1 MNRIL
6 ILIAFLGILTK
17 PAISQQALSAQNQAS
32 QLIQQIPEDR
42 LLRLISANS
51 AEVIQKDGK
60 DLRKVSGPAQFL
72 HNNTYIIC
80 DTAVWDVLSNTLD
93 AKGNVQIIQ
102 NQTSLKSDFIH
113 YIANESLAQ
122 VRGNLVELLDKEKNL
137 LRTNFLDFYT
147 KDSIGYFYEGGS
159 VLDKSKNYIESMNG
173 SYDAKLKKFKFY
185 VNVRIKA
192 DSVIMK
198 TDSVAYETNKAL
210 FTFLG
215 KVHAWRDSSYLRAD
229 NGWYNRENE
238 QFNFYKNAYIY
249 TKDQEVWADDIF
261 YDRNKG
267 FSILKNNIQIVDT
280 SQSTMFFADS
290 ARYVS
295 KPMSFTLYK
304 DPSAAYYSVEEG
316 KADTLFLRAD
326 TLKYYSKAFS
336 EIDSATVAQAKER
349 VELSA
354 KDPFQTI
361 VDAIESNK
369 KKPSSKKAVN
379 NNVTQTSNSTKTDVK
394 QEAAVDSLSAKN
406 LDTLS
411 VPTPKVDSVK
421 KFSFSDTTTIR
432 FVQGFHNVKM
442 HRSNIQGLCDS
453 LVFSSLDSM
462 ARLYGKPI
470 LWNEENQFTADSMQ
484 FVVSGKS
491 LTKAELLSSAYV
503 ISKEDSVHFNQIKST
518 DIIGYFKKN
527 DIYRFDAL
535 GGVSL
540 MFFIEEDSVITT
552 MNQKECRVMKGL
564 IKDRKI
570 QKIQY
575 VQDVKSDAFPV
586 YNLPINKQ
594 RLKGFNWSPEKRPKD
609 RFAVCNRRI
618 KLSEKA
624 AALKEDK
631 PIFPYTRKYFGKQA
645 GLK

>member
-1 MNRIL
+1 
-6 ILIAFLGILTK
+6 
-17 PAISQQALSAQNQAS
+17 
-32 QLIQQIPEDR
+32 
-42 LLRLISANS
+42 
-51 AEVIQKDGK
+51 
-60 DLRKVSGPAQFL
+60 
-72 HNNTYIIC
+72 
-80 DTAVWDVLSNTLD
+80 
-93 AKGNVQIIQ
+93 
-102 NQTSLKSDFIH
+102 
-113 YIANESLAQ
+113 
-122 VRGNLVELLDKEKNL
+122 
-137 LRTNFLDFYT
+137 
-147 KDSIGYFYEGGS
+147 
-159 VLDKSKNYIESMNG
+159 
-173 SYDAKLKKFKFY
+173 
-185 VNVRIKA
+185 
-192 DSVIMK
+192 
-198 TDSVAYETNKAL
+198 
-210 FTFLG
+210 
-215 KVHAWRDSSYLRAD
+215 
-229 NGWYNRENE
+229 
-238 QFNFYKNAYIY
+238 
-249 TKDQEVWADDIF
+249 
-261 YDRNKG
+261 
-267 FSILKNNIQIVDT
+267 
-280 SQSTMFFADS
+280 MFFADS

-369 KKPSSKKAVN
+369 KRPSSKKAVN

-394 QEAAVDSLSAKN
+394 QEAAVDTLSAKN

-594 RLKGFNWSPEKRPKD
+594 RLKGFNWSLEKRPKD
-609 RFAVCNRRI
+609 RFAVCKRRI

-624 AALKEDK
+624 AALKEEK

>member
-32 QLIQQIPEDR
+32 QQIQQIPEDR

-369 KKPSSKKAVN
+369 KRPSSKKAVN

-535 GGVSL
+535 GGVSVL
-540 MFFIEEDSVITT
+540 FFVEEDSVITM
-552 MNQKECRVMKGL
+552 MNQKECRVMKSL

-570 QKIQY
+570 QRNKYIQ
-575 VQDVKSDAFPV
+575 DTKNDLF
-586 YNLPINKQ
+586 PINEIPNNKL

-624 AALKEDK
+624 TALKEEK

>member
-32 QLIQQIPEDR
+32 QQIQQIPEDR

-369 KKPSSKKAVN
+369 KRPSSKKAVN

-394 QEAAVDSLSAKN
+394 QEAAVDTLSAKN

-411 VPTPKVDSVK
+411 APIPKVDSVK

-624 AALKEDK
+624 AALKEEK

>member
-32 QLIQQIPEDR
+32 QQIQQIPEDR

-369 KKPSSKKAVN
+369 KRPSSKKAVN

-540 MFFIEEDSVITT
+540 MFFIEEDSLITT

-570 QKIQY
+570 QKILY

-624 AALKEDK
+624 AALKEEK

>member
-32 QLIQQIPEDR
+32 QQIQQIPEDR

-369 KKPSSKKAVN
+369 KRPSSKKAVN

-609 RFAVCNRRI
+609 RFAVCKRRI

-624 AALKEDK
+624 AALKEEK

>member
-6 ILIAFLGILTK
+6 ILIAFLGTLTK

-32 QLIQQIPEDR
+32 QQIQQIPEDR

-369 KKPSSKKAVN
+369 KRPSSKKAVN

-624 AALKEDK
+624 AALKEEK

>member
-32 QLIQQIPEDR
+32 QQIQQIPEDR

-609 RFAVCNRRI
+609 RFAVCKRRI

-624 AALKEDK
+624 AALKEEK

>member
-32 QLIQQIPEDR
+32 QQIQQIPEDR

-369 KKPSSKKAVN
+369 KRPSSKKAVN

-394 QEAAVDSLSAKN
+394 QEAAVDTLSAKN

-624 AALKEDK
+624 AALKEEK

>member
-32 QLIQQIPEDR
+32 QQIQQIPEDR

-369 KKPSSKKAVN
+369 KRPSSKKAVN

-618 KLSEKA
+618 ILSEKA
-624 AALKEDK
+624 AALKEEK

>member
-32 QLIQQIPEDR
+32 QQIQQIPEDR

-369 KKPSSKKAVN
+369 KRPSSKKAVN

-411 VPTPKVDSVK
+411 APTPKVDSVK

-618 KLSEKA
+618 ILSEKA
-624 AALKEDK
+624 AALKEEK

>member
-32 QLIQQIPEDR
+32 QQIQQIPEDR

-369 KKPSSKKAVN
+369 KRPSSKKAVN

-552 MNQKECRVMKGL
+552 MNQKECRVMKGM

-624 AALKEDK
+624 AALKEEK

>member
-32 QLIQQIPEDR
+32 QQIQQIPEDR

-369 KKPSSKKAVN
+369 KRPSSKKAVN

-594 RLKGFNWSPEKRPKD
+594 RLKGFNWSLEKRPKD
-609 RFAVCNRRI
+609 RYAVCKRRI

-624 AALKEDK
+624 AALKEEK

>member
-32 QLIQQIPEDR
+32 QQIQQIPEDR

-369 KKPSSKKAVN
+369 KRPSSKKAVN

>member
-32 QLIQQIPEDR
+32 QQIQQIPEDR

-369 KKPSSKKAVN
+369 KRPSSKKAVN

-540 MFFIEEDSVITT
+540 MFFIEEDSLITT

-624 AALKEDK
+624 AALKEEK

>member
-32 QLIQQIPEDR
+32 QQIQQIPEDR

-369 KKPSSKKAVN
+369 KRPSSKKAVN

-540 MFFIEEDSVITT
+540 MFFIEEDSLITT

-570 QKIQY
+570 QKILY

-624 AALKEDK
+624 TALKEDK

>member
-32 QLIQQIPEDR
+32 QQIQQIPEDR

-238 QFNFYKNAYIY
+238 QFNVYKNAYIY

-304 DPSAAYYSVEEG
+304 DPSAAYYSAEEG

-369 KKPSSKKAVN
+369 KRPSSKKAVN

-624 AALKEDK
+624 AALKEEK

>member
-32 QLIQQIPEDR
+32 QQIQQIPEDR

-369 KKPSSKKAVN
+369 KRPSSKKAVN

-394 QEAAVDSLSAKN
+394 QEAAVDTLSAKN

-411 VPTPKVDSVK
+411 APIPKVDSVK

-624 AALKEDK
+624 TALKEEK

>member
-32 QLIQQIPEDR
+32 QQIQQIPEDR

-267 FSILKNNIQIVDT
+267 FAILKNNIQIVDT

-369 KKPSSKKAVN
+369 KRPSSKKAVN

-624 AALKEDK
+624 AALKEEK

>member
-32 QLIQQIPEDR
+32 QQIQQIPEDR

-369 KKPSSKKAVN
+369 KRPSSKKAVN

-594 RLKGFNWSPEKRPKD
+594 RLKGFNWSLEKRPKD

-624 AALKEDK
+624 AALKEEK

>member
-32 QLIQQIPEDR
+32 QQIQQIPEDR

-215 KVHAWRDSSYLRAD
+215 KVHA
-229 NGWYNRENE
+229 
-238 QFNFYKNAYIY
+238 
-249 TKDQEVWADDIF
+249 
-261 YDRNKG
+261 
-267 FSILKNNIQIVDT
+267 
-280 SQSTMFFADS
+280 
-290 ARYVS
+290 
-295 KPMSFTLYK
+295 
-304 DPSAAYYSVEEG
+304 
-316 KADTLFLRAD
+316 
-326 TLKYYSKAFS
+326 
-336 EIDSATVAQAKER
+336 
-349 VELSA
+349 
-354 KDPFQTI
+354 
-361 VDAIESNK
+361 
-369 KKPSSKKAVN
+369 
-379 NNVTQTSNSTKTDVK
+379 
-394 QEAAVDSLSAKN
+394 
-406 LDTLS
+406 
-411 VPTPKVDSVK
+411 
-421 KFSFSDTTTIR
+421 
-432 FVQGFHNVKM
+432 
-442 HRSNIQGLCDS
+442 
-453 LVFSSLDSM
+453 
-462 ARLYGKPI
+462 
-470 LWNEENQFTADSMQ
+470 
-484 FVVSGKS
+484 
-491 LTKAELLSSAYV
+491 
-503 ISKEDSVHFNQIKST
+503 
-518 DIIGYFKKN
+518 
-527 DIYRFDAL
+527 
-535 GGVSL
+535 
-540 MFFIEEDSVITT
+540 
-552 MNQKECRVMKGL
+552 
-564 IKDRKI
+564 
-570 QKIQY
+570 
-575 VQDVKSDAFPV
+575 
-586 YNLPINKQ
+586 
-594 RLKGFNWSPEKRPKD
+594 
-609 RFAVCNRRI
+609 
-618 KLSEKA
+618 
-624 AALKEDK
+624 
-631 PIFPYTRKYFGKQA
+631 
-645 GLK
+645 

>member
-32 QLIQQIPEDR
+32 QQIQQIPEDR

-369 KKPSSKKAVN
+369 KRPSSKKAFN

-394 QEAAVDSLSAKN
+394 QEAAVDTLSAKN
-406 LDTLS
+406 HDTLS
-411 VPTPKVDSVK
+411 APIPKVDSVK

-624 AALKEDK
+624 AALKEEK

>member
-32 QLIQQIPEDR
+32 QQIQQIPEDR

-369 KKPSSKKAVN
+369 KRPSSKKAVN

-394 QEAAVDSLSAKN
+394 QEAAVDTLSAKN

-570 QKIQY
+570 QKILY

-624 AALKEDK
+624 TALKEEK

>member
-32 QLIQQIPEDR
+32 QQIQQIPEDR

-369 KKPSSKKAVN
+369 KRPSSKKAVN

-570 QKIQY
+570 QKILY

-624 AALKEDK
+624 AALKEEK

>member
-32 QLIQQIPEDR
+32 QQIQQIPEDR

-369 KKPSSKKAVN
+369 KRPSSKKAVN

-540 MFFIEEDSVITT
+540 MFFIEEDSLITT

-570 QKIQY
+570 QKILY

-609 RFAVCNRRI
+609 RFAVCKRRI

-624 AALKEDK
+624 AALKEEK

>member
-1 MNRIL
+1 MNRFLTLLAFIGIL
-6 ILIAFLGILTK
+6 IK
-17 PAISQQALSAQNQAS
+17 PAFSQQALSAQTQA
-32 QLIQQIPEDR
+32 IQQVQQLPEDR

-304 DPSAAYYSVEEG
+304 NPSAAYYSVEEG

-369 KKPSSKKAVN
+369 KKPSSKKTVN

-394 QEAAVDSLSAKN
+394 QEAAVDTLSAKN

-411 VPTPKVDSVK
+411 APIPKVDSVK
-421 KFSFSDTTTIR
+421 KFSFTDTTTIR

-624 AALKEDK
+624 TALKEEK

>member
-32 QLIQQIPEDR
+32 QQIQQIPEDR

-369 KKPSSKKAVN
+369 KRPSSKKAVN

-594 RLKGFNWSPEKRPKD
+594 RLKGFNWSLEKRPKD
-609 RFAVCNRRI
+609 RFAVCKRRI

-624 AALKEDK
+624 AALKEEK

>member
-32 QLIQQIPEDR
+32 QQIQQIPEDR

-369 KKPSSKKAVN
+369 KRPSSKKAVN

-540 MFFIEEDSVITT
+540 MFFIEEDSLITT

-609 RFAVCNRRI
+609 RFAVCKRRI

>member
-32 QLIQQIPEDR
+32 QQIQQIPEDR

-369 KKPSSKKAVN
+369 KRPSSKKAVN

-540 MFFIEEDSVITT
+540 MFFIEEDSLITT

>member
-32 QLIQQIPEDR
+32 QQIQQIPEDR

-369 KKPSSKKAVN
+369 KRPSSKKAVN

-503 ISKEDSVHFNQIKST
+503 ISKEDSVHFNKIKST

-540 MFFIEEDSVITT
+540 MFFIEEDSLITT

-570 QKIQY
+570 QKILY

-609 RFAVCNRRI
+609 RFAVCKRRI

>member
-32 QLIQQIPEDR
+32 QQIQQIPEDR

-369 KKPSSKKAVN
+369 KRPSSKKAVN

-540 MFFIEEDSVITT
+540 MFFIEEDSLITT

-570 QKIQY
+570 QKILY

-609 RFAVCNRRI
+609 RFAVCKRRI

>member
-32 QLIQQIPEDR
+32 QQIQQIPEDR

-336 EIDSATVAQAKER
+336 EIDSAIVAQAKER

-369 KKPSSKKAVN
+369 KRPSSKKAVN

-624 AALKEDK
+624 AALKEEK

>member
-32 QLIQQIPEDR
+32 QQIQQIPEDR

-594 RLKGFNWSPEKRPKD
+594 RLKGFNWSLEKRPKD
-609 RFAVCNRRI
+609 RFAVCKRRI

-624 AALKEDK
+624 AALKEEK

>member
-32 QLIQQIPEDR
+32 QQIQQIPEDR

-369 KKPSSKKAVN
+369 KRPSSKKAVN

-442 HRSNIQGLCDS
+442 HISNIQGLCDS

-594 RLKGFNWSPEKRPKD
+594 RLKGFNWSLEKRPKD
-609 RFAVCNRRI
+609 RFAVCKRRI

-624 AALKEDK
+624 AALKEEK

>member
-32 QLIQQIPEDR
+32 QQIQQIPEDR

-295 KPMSFTLYK
+295 KPMSFILYK

-369 KKPSSKKAVN
+369 KRPSSKKAVN

-624 AALKEDK
+624 AALKEEK

>member
-32 QLIQQIPEDR
+32 QQIQQIPEDR

-295 KPMSFTLYK
+295 KPMGFTLYK

-369 KKPSSKKAVN
+369 KRPSSKKAVN

-570 QKIQY
+570 QKILY

-624 AALKEDK
+624 AALKEEK

>member
-32 QLIQQIPEDR
+32 QQIQQIPEDR

-369 KKPSSKKAVN
+369 KRPSSKKAVN

-624 AALKEDK
+624 AALKEEK

>member
-32 QLIQQIPEDR
+32 QQIQQIPEDR

-215 KVHAWRDSSYLRAD
+215 NVHAWRDSSYLRAD

-369 KKPSSKKAVN
+369 KRPSSKKAVN

-394 QEAAVDSLSAKN
+394 QEAAVDTLSAKN

-624 AALKEDK
+624 AALKEEK